1 MTFQPVPDTA
11 RFAVRVRSG
20 LGDDVINVLYFR
32 RQGAWGLPEL
42 EAAAQALATVWVNEI
57 MPSISGSSAL
67 FSIQARGER
76 VQDDVAFEFV
86 LPSPVSG
93 GRGGD
98 ALPAQCAFCVTHL
111 TGLVGR
117 SNRGRTYFGPLAEQ
131 DTVGDLLV
139 AARADAFRNGLGSVR
154 NIMSNAGWTHVVVSR
169 VRNKTRLST
178 AITVPVIGYRYTDR
192 VIDTQRRRKLGV
204 GS

>member
-1 MTFQPVPDTA
+1 
-11 RFAVRVRSG
+11 
-20 LGDDVINVLYFR
+20 
-32 RQGAWGLPEL
+32 
-42 EAAAQALATVWVNEI
+42 
-57 MPSISGSSAL
+57 MPNISGSSAL
-67 FSIQARGER
+67 FSVQSRGER

-93 GRGGD
+93 GRTGD
-98 ALPAQCAFCVTHL
+98 ALPSQCAFCITHL

-131 DTVGDLLV
+131 DTVGDLLS
-139 AARADAFRNGLGSVR
+139 AARADGFRNGLIAVR
-154 NIMSNAGWTHVVVSR
+154 NVMSNAGWQHVVVSR
-169 VRNKTRLST
+169 VRNKVRLPV
-178 AITVPVIGYRYTDR
+178 AVTVPVIGYRYTDR